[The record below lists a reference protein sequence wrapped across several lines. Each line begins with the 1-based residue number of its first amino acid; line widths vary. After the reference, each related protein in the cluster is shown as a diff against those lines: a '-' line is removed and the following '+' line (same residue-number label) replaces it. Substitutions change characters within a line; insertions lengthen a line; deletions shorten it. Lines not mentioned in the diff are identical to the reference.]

1 MHDLTASAPTA
12 PINLRLLQSICREV
26 RFEPGDI
33 LRQKGQYYRDMYVMT
48 DGCVAVDRENR
59 RGVATRVVSDA
70 GSPIGE
76 ISFLRGCPATATVT
90 AQRTTCALVLDDPT
104 LARLESEYPAVA
116 AHLLRQLAK
125 TAEERMSHNLTWE
138 SATPSY
144 RRSHTVEI
152 YLCRNKDMLES
163 AKRLRYEVYCQEL
176 GRHSPYAD
184 HDRKIITDDMDD
196 TGHVFI
202 AVEGSETIG
211 TLRGNAAAQ
220 GGLGVLEELYGMR
233 ASAHHPTATAICT
246 KFIVKKSK
254 RGGSAGMKLITAMVR
269 YGIRNH
275 IRECYIDCIPAL
287 MPYYKAIGFTMA
299 GPKFFH
305 RENGLSYPLKLDL
318 VKHGKRLSNE
328 AGLREYLNLI
338 MKAHAIRWIDRIR
351 RTLAASR

>member
-1 MHDLTASAPTA
+1 MHDLTASAATA
-12 PINLRLLQSICREV
+12 PIDLRLLQSICREV

-33 LRQKGQYYRDMYVMT
+33 LRQKGQHYRDMYVIT
-48 DGCVAVDRENR
+48 SGCVAVDREIR
-59 RGVATRVVSDA
+59 RGAATLVVSDA

-90 AQRTTCALVLDDPT
+90 ARRTTCALVLDDPT

-138 SATPSY
+138 PATPSY
-144 RRSHTVEI
+144 SRSHAVEV

-176 GRHSPYAD
+176 GRQSPYAD
-184 HDRKIITDDMDD
+184 HDKKIITDHMDD

-202 AVEGSETIG
+202 AVEGGETIG

-220 GGLGVLEELYGMR
+220 GGLGVLEELYGMS

-254 RGGSAGMKLITAMVR
+254 RGGSAGMKLIAAMVR

-275 IRECYIDCIPAL
+275 IRECYIDCIPTL
-287 MPYYKAIGFTMA
+287 IPYYKAIGFTMA
-299 GPKFFH
+299 GPNSFTA
-305 RENGLSYPLKLDL
+305 RMGLP
-318 VKHGKRLSNE
+318 
-328 AGLREYLNLI
+328 I
-338 MKAHAIRWIDRIR
+338 P
-351 RTLAASR
+351 

>member
-12 PINLRLLQSICREV
+12 PINLGLLQSICREV

-33 LRQKGQYYRDMYVMT
+33 LRQKGQYYRDMYVIT
-48 DGCVAVDRENR
+48 DGCVDVDREIR
-59 RGVATRVVSDA
+59 RGA

-76 ISFLRGCPATATVT
+76 IGFLRGCPATSTVT
-90 AQRTTCALVLDDPT
+90 ARRTTRALVLDDPT

-125 TAEERMSHNLTWE
+125 TAEERISESLTWE
-138 SATPSY
+138 SAIRSY
-144 RRSHTVEI
+144 SSSHAVQV
-152 YLCRNKDMLES
+152 YLCRNNDMLES
-163 AKRLRYEVYCQEL
+163 AKRLRYEVYCKEL
-176 GRHSPYAD
+176 ERQSPYAD
-184 HDRKIITDDMDD
+184 HGKKIITDYMDD

-202 AVEGSETIG
+202 AVEGGETIG

-220 GGLGVLEELYGMR
+220 GGLGVLEELYGMK

-254 RGGSAGMKLITAMVR
+254 RGGSAGMKLIAAMVR

-275 IRECYIDCIPAL
+275 IKECYIDCIPAL

-305 RENGLSYPLKLDL
+305 RENGPSYPLRLDL
-318 VKHGKRLSNE
+318 VKHGKRLSKE

-338 MKAHAIRWIDRIR
+338 MKAQVIRWIDRIR
-351 RTLAASR
+351 GR